1 MRHMTGKLAAS
12 ALILGLATA
21 GIQAPAAAKTTT
33 LAPLSPWA
41 VDFGENRCRLA
52 RTFGD
57 ADNKHVAI
65 FDQFGPSRRFVLT
78 LAGPSF
84 RKFRGR
90 TETITRYS
98 DSQEP
103 FESLPYAGDLG
114 DFGKA
119 IIFRG
124 LGLTGPL
131 SSGENEA
138 AALPGPSSF
147 STAFLLDVDA
157 ANAVEFV
164 SVRQRKREVRLQTG
178 DLGDAF
184 KVLNDCTMGLV
195 ESWGLDR
202 AAHLS
207 ARSLPKWLNEEEIA
221 KGIAGR
227 YPNRALRKGE
237 SGFVNLRVMVSEA
250 GTMTECVVENVTEA
264 QALDSPACAEM
275 RKAEF
280 EPALDAEGQPM
291 KSFYQTRITY
301 RIN

>member
-1 MRHMTGKLAAS
+1 M
-12 ALILGLATA
+12 
-21 GIQAPAAAKTTT
+21 
-33 LAPLSPWA
+33 
-41 VDFGENRCRLA
+41 
-52 RTFGD
+52 
-57 ADNKHVAI
+57 
-65 FDQFGPSRRFVLT
+65 PSH
-78 LAGPSF
+78 
-84 RKFRGR
+84 
-90 TETITRYS
+90 
-98 DSQEP
+98 
-103 FESLPYAGDLG
+103 
-114 DFGKA
+114 
-119 IIFRG
+119 
-124 LGLTGPL
+124 
-131 SSGENEA
+131 
-138 AALPGPSSF
+138 AALPAPSSF

-202 AAHLS
+202 AAHLT

-221 KGIAGR
+221 KGISGR

-237 SGFVNLRVMVSEA
+237 SGFVNLRVMVSES

-264 QALDSPACAEM
+264 QTLESPACAEM
-275 RKAEF
+275 RKAQF
-280 EPALDAEGQPM
+280 EPALDANGQPM